1 MYLPHT
7 LGLTEAPVTHTVP
20 ATIGSQTNREVRPG
34 LKHRQTADTGK
45 HRQHP
50 DMVQGALLVQK

>member
-7 LGLTEAPVTHTVP
+7 LGLTEAPVTYYP
-20 ATIGSQTNREVRPG
+20 SNDRLTNGEVRPG
-34 LKHRQTADTGK
+34 LKHGQTADAGT

-50 DMVQGALLVQK
+50 DMVQGAV

>member
-7 LGLTEAPVTHTVP
+7 VGLTEAPVTHTVP

-50 DMVQGALLVQK
+50 DMVQGAL